1 MKQIK
6 ELKAI
11 RMEWIGLDWIGQIMI
26 KLYALKK
33 NRSKQITQ
41 IILKH

>member
-11 RMEWIGLDWIGQIMI
+11 RMEWIGLDWTDHDKTICI
-26 KLYALKK
+26 KK
-33 NRSKQITQ
+33 NRFKQITQ